1 MEPLV
6 GHPGPRHPGD
16 PLVGPGGD
24 QADLEGEGGGQQR
37 LLELQMTLDVASLGN
52 VDDLTY

>member
-37 LLELQMTLDVASLGN
+37 LLELQLTLDVASLGN